1 MGGAAIS
8 MGGTVAVRTLLSYK
22 RAQES
27 AADRAALTYLEATHQ
42 SAQGMVTTFQRFA
55 DQQLLSAR
63 YADPYAQS
71 HPMARDRLEQ
81 LETDARNS
89 PYWDAKD
96 DPALQFRHDMVRA
109 KLVGFTQGAT
119 AVGRRYPRADDSL
132 PAQYARAIVAY
143 RTGSTRAAV
152 RAADQL
158 IARLPSYAYFY
169 ELKGQILYEAGK
181 PREALAP
188 LRQAVSLAPHP
199 GLIRIMLGSAELA
212 TGEDGLLNDAI
223 ADLQAGL
230 QAEPL
235 ASLGYRQLATAYAHQ
250 GKTEDADL
258 ASANGALI
266 DGDIKTAKNFAHRA
280 QAKFKVGSPGWLKA
294 DDIVNY
300 EAPGASDD

>member
-1 MGGAAIS
+1 
-8 MGGTVAVRTLLSYK
+8 
-22 RAQES
+22 
-27 AADRAALTYLEATHQ
+27 
-42 SAQGMVTTFQRFA
+42 MVTTFQRFA

-89 PYWDAKD
+89 PYWDAQD
-96 DPALQFRHDMVRA
+96 DPALQFRHDMARA

-119 AVGRRYPRADDSL
+119 AVGRRYPRSDDSL

-158 IARLPSYAYFY
+158 IARLPGYPYFQ

-212 TGEDGLLNDAI
+212 TGEDGLLNDATVAIGI
-223 ADLQAGL
+223 AADGIFFGGNAEENDAAEAEFGCIAGFFGDEVNRKL
-230 QAEPL
+230 RL
-235 ASLGYRQLATAYAHQ
+235 AGH
-250 GKTEDADL
+250 
-258 ASANGALI
+258 
-266 DGDIKTAKNFAHRA
+266 
-280 QAKFKVGSPGWLKA
+280 
-294 DDIVNY
+294 
-300 EAPGASDD
+300 